1 MGADNASHRAEER
14 LRILQIF
21 AYRLGHLVQPGGAA
35 SDIPIGSANRTEKP
49 LSAPTTSQP
58 PQTARRQRGTSIP
71 SLGLAAVIILVASL
85 GAMSWWAARA
95 EHEAVEATR
104 TRQVRTFAPV
114 LARTAEQMLQAG
126 ELSALRRTLIEVAR
140 DWKLSTC
147 RIVLAENQV
156 LADADPKKINVI
168 QLPDHWAASP
178 DPVIALDGPR
188 WNCPVAVSGHGIA
201 RLEIAAAPNA
211 IAAPWESQAGIGI
224 IGASTLVLLLLLYR
238 RAQSSVRPLWVVRD
252 ALLAAAAG
260 EQEPQ
265 RLELDARL
273 GPEAE
278 GWNRL
283 LDETKRLRQQARGE
297 AVAEALAPHRQSGGG
312 LDAAFDVMSHGLV
325 LLDSHLKVRF
335 VNGAATVYL
344 RLDRKEV
351 IGRDV
356 AEVVKEK
363 PVLDAVEEVTR
374 GSAQGTKIVE
384 LTRQGETEAVL
395 RFSVRRMRKGDVAS
409 AMLVIED
416 ITQQRVAD
424 EARNN
429 FIAQVAHELRAPL
442 TNIRLY
448 VESAIEVGDSEP
460 AIRGNALNVINQES
474 RRLERIIGEMLS
486 ISEIEAGSLRV
497 RKDDVHLDALLEETR
512 MDFEPQARDKQVALE
527 FLLPPKLPVIQ
538 GDRDKLALT
547 VHNLVGNA
555 IKYTPA
561 GGKVTVRLE
570 AARGRVNI
578 DVADTGIGIKPEEL
592 ERVFERFYRAKDERV
607 SRITGTG
614 LGLTLA
620 REVAR
625 LHGGEVAVE
634 SQINQGS
641 TFTLTLPLPEGGE
654 A

>member
-1 MGADNASHRAEER
+1 
-14 LRILQIF
+14 LI
-21 AYRLGHLVQPGGAA
+21 
-35 SDIPIGSANRTEKP
+35 
-49 LSAPTTSQP
+49 APPTPQQ
-58 PQTARRQRGTSIP
+58 PQTARRRNRASIP
-71 SLGLAAVIILVASL
+71 SLGLAAVIILVACM
-85 GAMSWWAARA
+85 GGMSWWAARA
-95 EHEAVEATR
+95 EHEAFESTR
-104 TRQVRTFAPV
+104 ARQVRTFAPV
-114 LARTAEQMLQAG
+114 LGRTAEQMLASG
-126 ELSALRRTLIEVAR
+126 ELSALRRTLMEVAR

-147 RIVLAENQV
+147 RIVLSEGQV
-156 LADADPKKINVI
+156 LADADPRKINVVH
-168 QLPDHWAASP
+168 LPDHWTASP
-178 DPVIALDGPR
+178 EPALALDGPR
-188 WNCPVAVSGHGIA
+188 WNCPVPVPGHGIA

-211 IAAPWESQAGIGI
+211 IAAPWETQAGIGI
-224 IGASTLVLLLLLYR
+224 IGASTLALLLLVYR
-238 RAQSSVRPLWVVRD
+238 RAQSSIRPLWAVRD

-273 GPEAE
+273 GPEAQ

-297 AVAEALAPHRQSGGG
+297 AVAEAIAPQRQSGGE

-325 LLDSHLKVRF
+325 LLDSRLKVRF
-335 VNGAATVYL
+335 ANGAATVYL
-344 RLDRKEV
+344 RLDRKDV

-363 PVLDAVEEVTR
+363 AVLDAVQEMTH
-374 GSAQGTKIVE
+374 GSTQGPKVVE
-384 LTRQGETEAVL
+384 LTRQGESEAVL
-395 RFSVRRMRKGDVAS
+395 RFIVRRMRKGDIAT

-448 VESAIEVGDSEP
+448 VESAIDAGDSEP
-460 AIRGNALNVINQES
+460 AVRGNALNVINQES

-486 ISEIEAGSLRV
+486 ISEIEAGSLRIH
-497 RKDDVHLDALLEETR
+497 KDDVHLEALLEETR
-512 MDFEPQARDKQVALE
+512 QDFEPQARDKQVALE

-561 GGKVTVRLE
+561 GGKVTVRVE
-570 AARGRVNI
+570 ASRGHLNI
-578 DVADTGIGIKPEEL
+578 EVADTGIGIKPEEL
-592 ERVFERFYRAKDERV
+592 ERVFERFYRSKDERV
-607 SRITGTG
+607 SKITGTG

-625 LHGGEVAVE
+625 LHGGDVTAE